1 MTLFITDR
9 KPGRGRNVVGD
20 GKKWKEGAKR
30 RAGRREPSEGRKW
43 GREEGKEEGSGSGK
57 KH

>member
-1 MTLFITDR
+1 MFITDR
-9 KPGRGRNVVGD
+9 KPGRGRNVVGY
-20 GKKWKEGAKR
+20 GKKWKEGAKK